1 MKRLFIA
8 IYLLFSFLSVHAG
21 VFELAEKERMLA
33 AYNLDIGNLDKAHA
47 AYLRAIDLYSKIDTA
62 YPKVSLCHY
71 SMCISFFNQR
81 DLPAMYGHIEKMA
94 ELMEK
99 HPDDRFVE
107 YDYMSVLSAYKSA
120 LYEEEPSDSLKCE
133 IFTHLRR
140 AIECQEHMSR
150 NEWNLR
156 NIMPTYNY
164 MNIAVMYDLLYEA
177 EKRDSVRYYLGKA
190 REVND
195 ARYMNYHD
203 YLEGEVSIRDMQAW
217 LYYYDK
223 DYKRAEKEELEVLA
237 IIDSLQSV
245 RGNNVLTERGEA
257 YSFLAMLYEDN
268 GQYSKAIEYIEKRAE
283 NDRERFSAEKNR
295 AIREI
300 EAKYEVE
307 KKEERILVL
316 RRRNI
321 YLAVVLC
328 AFVVAVLMGAGV
340 LLYRK
345 RLREQRLYDEA
356 LTADAL
362 LQAKQTSLVLL
373 AESLGITS
381 VNLTEAQSIMDKA
394 VSSLTVVDKKY
405 ILCFLSGESVKNI
418 AARFNVEPASV
429 YTVRYRLRRKF
440 PKNIVLP
447 F

>member
-1 MKRLFIA
+1 
-8 IYLLFSFLSVHAG
+8 
-21 VFELAEKERMLA
+21 
-33 AYNLDIGNLDKAHA
+33 
-47 AYLRAIDLYSKIDTA
+47 
-62 YPKVSLCHY
+62 
-71 SMCISFFNQR
+71 
-81 DLPAMYGHIEKMA
+81 MYGHIEKMA

-107 YDYMSVLSAYKSA
+107 YDYMSVLSAYESA

-307 KKEERILVL
+307 K
-316 RRRNI
+316 
-321 YLAVVLC
+321 
-328 AFVVAVLMGAGV
+328 
-340 LLYRK
+340 
-345 RLREQRLYDEA
+345 
-356 LTADAL
+356 
-362 LQAKQTSLVLL
+362 
-373 AESLGITS
+373 
-381 VNLTEAQSIMDKA
+381 
-394 VSSLTVVDKKY
+394 
-405 ILCFLSGESVKNI
+405 
-418 AARFNVEPASV
+418 
-429 YTVRYRLRRKF
+429 
-440 PKNIVLP
+440 
-447 F
+447 